1 MRIHEFLSFF
11 LQHSKRRHLLLI
23 LFGLLSGLSSIGLL
37 ALINYIL
44 QKPAYSSFTLGLVFI
59 TLLVGKIVMTSLSQF
74 AMVRFTQD
82 TIFDLCMTLCRK
94 LTQAPF
100 RFLEDKGTGPTLSI
114 FTDDVMALAWA
125 FQNVP
130 QLVINVAVL
139 TGGAA
144 YLAWLS
150 PKAFVAVAAMMLV
163 GAVIYKLLHDRA
175 FVAIYA
181 ARDCRS
187 TLLSHLRTLVD
198 GLKELLMHRGR
209 RDAFLSDRIGATID
223 ELRRQNVAAT
233 RQYALA
239 EAWTQS
245 IFYGVIGIVLIVLPM
260 RLTAPR
266 EVTTGYVLG
275 LLYLMNPFWGIVS
288 TLPTFAGGQ
297 VALDKIQKFG
307 VSLDSAIVTT
317 DRRLDPTED
326 DLSLLEMKGA
336 QFSYRERQNGEAA
349 FVLGPVDFTWKR
361 GQLVFLVG
369 GNGSGKSTLA
379 KLICGLYL
387 PGAGEIRLQG
397 HALTPLNQDW
407 FRQHFS
413 VVFSDYHLFNELLGI
428 QRRDLDKDA
437 TEALNLFQLQRKVAV
452 KDGKFS
458 TIDLSQGQRRRLAL
472 VTALMEDRP
481 FYIFD
486 EWAADQDPQYKEI
499 FYKSLLPGLRNLG
512 KGVLVITHDDRYF
525 DIGDRVIQLDDG
537 KVHDSWASS
546 VVAKGASELR
556 R

>member
-1 MRIHEFLSFF
+1 MRVHEFLSFF
-11 LQHSKRRHLLLI
+11 LQYSKRRHFLLVLS
-23 LFGLLSGLSSIGLL
+23 GMLSGLSSIGLL

-44 QKPAYSSFTLGLVFI
+44 QKPEYSSFTIGLAFI
-59 TLLVGKIVMTSLSQF
+59 ALLTGKIVMTSLSQF

-82 TIFDLCMTLCRK
+82 AIFDLCMTLCRK

-100 RFLEDKGTGPTLSI
+100 RLLEGKGTGPTLSI

-130 QLVINVAVL
+130 QLIINVAVL
-139 TGGAA
+139 AGGAA

-150 PKAFVAVAAMMLV
+150 LNAFVAVAAMMLV
-163 GAVIYKLLHDRA
+163 GAVIYKYLHDRA

-209 RDAFLSDRIGATID
+209 RDAFLADRIGATID

-245 IFYGVIGIVLIVLPM
+245 IFYGVIGIVLIVVPM
-260 RLTAPR
+260 RLAAPR
-266 EVTTGYVLG
+266 EVITGYVLA
-275 LLYLMNPFWGIVS
+275 LLYLMNPFWGIIS
-288 TLPTFAGGQ
+288 TLPTFARGQ
-297 VALDKIQKFG
+297 VAMDKIQKFG
-307 VSLDSAIVTT
+307 VSLDSTIVTT
-317 DRRLDPTED
+317 DQRLDPPED
-326 DLSLLEMKGA
+326 NVSVVEMKNA
-336 QFSYRERQNGEAA
+336 QFGYTERQNGEDT
-349 FVLGPVDFTWKR
+349 FVLGPLDFTWKR
-361 GQLVFLVG
+361 GQVVFLVG
-369 GNGSGKSTLA
+369 GNGSGKSTFA
-379 KLICGLYL
+379 KLVCGLYL
-387 PGAGEIRLQG
+387 PGGGEICLQG
-397 HALTPLNQDW
+397 HALTSANQDW

-428 QRRDLDKDA
+428 QRQDLDQDA
-437 TEALNLFQLQRKVAV
+437 TEALRLFQLNGKVEV

-458 TIDLSQGQRRRLAL
+458 TTDLSQGQRRRLAL

-499 FYKSLLPGLRNLG
+499 FYKSLLPGLRKLG

-525 DIGDRVIQLDDG
+525 DIGDCVIQLEEG
-537 KVHDSWASS
+537 KIRNSRASS
-546 VVAKGASELR
+546 VIAKGASELR
-556 R
+556 S